1 MSDKTGLEICVQG
14 VMKLTSAQEVA
25 LKQRAVDEFTKA
37 RRDWGW
43 AGKNSYG
50 GMLLERWE
58 FSEMWEGRFDFRRQK
73 DALFAQ
79 FNTSDNGPQR
89 AIRNFKA
96 KANEKL
102 LNIEPFA
109 SLADAR
115 RKKVDARY
123 KKVDEYFSMML
134 AEAEGKSVYQ
144 DAIVA
149 ASVRGEAIVKAGRR
163 SDIVSRRRDVRM
175 VMIGGMVLTDSQG
188 VEVHEFDEWDAPD
201 AMNPNRKVLKRDPS
215 VEIQSEPELS
225 TVTKNLPDEKIVTG
239 LELSLISYLDFFCA
253 PTSRDIYTD
262 PIFQVYDLNVAD
274 IETRAS
280 MGAGGGFTDAGKE
293 WLQNLKNGDQTRQSE
308 SNQPNQGRLEEDTTV
323 EGPRYGLMFEGYI
336 KGDFDGD
343 GRAEDVQITYD
354 IHNDHLVSYDYV
366 QEASPTADRPF
377 ANIRLIPV
385 EGRWHGIGQ
394 YKLLENQHT
403 FVDRQRNRID
413 ARSSINGNLKLHKPG
428 KIRDLK
434 MGIPLRMNDRRW
446 YTVEDDAD
454 LDDVVKVVEIPPLD
468 ENVRWMYERDTQLM
482 QLLSGTLSPGE
493 QDFSDSPGADTLGG
507 LEILAKEAEM
517 LNADSL
523 QEIIKGLR
531 KSLGQAAY
539 IVLAP
544 GNFDAVKAAEVIGE
558 QDSEQVIAWVGEQDP
573 RTIMN
578 RITLS
583 LTKSRTMQQLQ
594 ANKQAIEILNEWET
608 LPGQVQKKRLAL
620 YIDMLNSLEIQDP
633 EQVLGDPE
641 AKIAMEQ
648 AAMMA
653 PATGG
658 LPPPTIDAQGTIVPN
673 EPVTPT
679 SPSATPTGPV
689 GATNSGSAGPIPGL

>member
-1 MSDKTGLEICVQG
+1 MSDKSDLEICVKG
-14 VMKLTSAQEVA
+14 VMKLTSAQEVT
-25 LKQRAVDEFTKA
+25 LKQRFVEELTKA

-43 AGKNSYG
+43 QGKNSYG
-50 GMLLERWE
+50 GLLLERWE
-58 FSEMWEGRFDFRRQK
+58 FSEMWEGRFDFRRKK

-123 KKVDEYFSMML
+123 KKVDEYFAAML
-134 AEAEGKSVYQ
+134 GEADGKSVYQ
-144 DAIVA
+144 EAIVA
-149 ASVRGEAIVKAGRR
+149 ASIRGEAIVKAGRR
-163 SDIVSRRRDVRM
+163 SDVVSRRRDVRM
-175 VMIGGMVLTDSQG
+175 VMIGGVVLTDSQG
-188 VEVHEFDEWDAPD
+188 VEVHEGDEWEAPD
-201 AMNPNRKVLKRDPS
+201 AANPNLKVLKRDPA
-215 VEIQSEPELS
+215 VKIEGEPELS
-225 TVTKNLPDEKIVTG
+225 TVTKNLPEHEVRTG
-239 LELSLISYLDFFCA
+239 LELSLVSYLDFFCA
-253 PTSRDIYTD
+253 PTARDIYSD
-262 PIFQVYDLNVAD
+262 PIFQMYDLNVAD
-274 IETRAS
+274 VLTRAS
-280 MGAGGGFTDAGKE
+280 MGGGFTDAGKE
-293 WLQNLKNGDQTRQSE
+293 WIDKLQYGDQTRQSE
-308 SNQPNQGRLEEDTTV
+308 SAQANQGRLEENTAV
-323 EGPRYGLMFEGYI
+323 EGPRYGLMVEGYI
-336 KGDFDGD
+336 REDFDGD
-343 GRAEDVQITYD
+343 GRAEDVQVTYD
-354 IHNDHLVSYDYV
+354 EHNDQLVSYDYV

-377 ANIRLIPV
+377 SNIRLIPV
-385 EGRWHGIGQ
+385 EGRWHGIGH

-434 MGIPLRMNDRRW
+434 MGIKLRMNDPRW

-468 ENVRWMYERDTQLM
+468 ENIKWMYERDTQLM

-539 IVLAP
+539 ILLAP
-544 GNFDAVKAAEVIGE
+544 GNFDAGKAAEVIGE
-558 QDSEQVIAWVGEQDP
+558 QDSEQVIAWVSEQDP

-583 LTKSRTMQQLQ
+583 LTKARTMQQLQ
-594 ANKQAIEILNEWET
+594 ANKQAIEILNEWEM
-608 LPGQVQKKRLAL
+608 LPGMVQKKRLAL

-633 EQVLGDPE
+633 EAVLGDPE

-648 AAMMA
+648 AAMMGAA
-653 PATGG
+653 PGG
-658 LPPPTIDAQGTIVPN
+658 LPPPTIDEQGTIVPN
-673 EPVTPT
+673 EPSAPST
-679 SPSATPTGPV
+679 SPTGPV
-689 GATNSGSAGPIPGL
+689 GATQPGSPGPIPGL